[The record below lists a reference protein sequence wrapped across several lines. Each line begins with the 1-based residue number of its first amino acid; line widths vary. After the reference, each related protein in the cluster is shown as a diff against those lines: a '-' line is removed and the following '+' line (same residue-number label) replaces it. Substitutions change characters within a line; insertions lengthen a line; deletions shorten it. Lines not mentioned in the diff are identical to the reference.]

1 MPPASFAPAAM
12 LSDMKILIVGA
23 GGLVGKEFARQ
34 FSKGHQV
41 LGLTHSELDIRDTP
55 VSAHI
60 MISRWKQRVS

>member
-1 MPPASFAPAAM
+1 
-12 LSDMKILIVGA
+12 MKILIVGA

-41 LGLTHSELDIRDTP
+41 LGLTHSELEIRDTP